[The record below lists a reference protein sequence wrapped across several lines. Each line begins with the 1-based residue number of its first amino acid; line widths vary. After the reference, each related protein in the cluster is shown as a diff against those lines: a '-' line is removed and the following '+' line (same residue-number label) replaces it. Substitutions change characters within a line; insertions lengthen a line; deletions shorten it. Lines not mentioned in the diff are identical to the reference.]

1 MSTRPT
7 KRVDVESLLR
17 QRLITGQIRP
27 DSRLSIRT
35 LAAEF
40 GVSAM
45 PVREALGRLAAD
57 GALVI
62 HEKKRIAVP
71 PLTEERFEEIRLMRE
86 LVEPEAAVR
95 ALSAIGPTVMHKLKR
110 FDAAID
116 LAMQTKDV
124 ERYMKANASFHF
136 TLYNAHPQPVMQ
148 RLIETLWLQ
157 TGPFQGYVIHQWGV
171 QNLRDQHEV
180 ALEAIQRRQSA
191 KLKAAIKQDIRDGM
205 RLIREH
211 LMQGR

>member
-1 MSTRPT
+1 
-7 KRVDVESLLR
+7 
-17 QRLITGQIRP
+17 
-27 DSRLSIRT
+27 
-35 LAAEF
+35 
-40 GVSAM
+40 
-45 PVREALGRLAAD
+45 
-57 GALVI
+57 
-62 HEKKRIAVP
+62 
-71 PLTEERFEEIRLMRE
+71 
-86 LVEPEAAVR
+86 
-95 ALSAIGPTVMHKLKR
+95 MHKLKR

-124 ERYMKANASFHF
+124 ERYMKANAGFHF